1 MTNQAHPF
9 IYQHIMT
16 ISMTK
21 KEPEQTPKPNPETNQ
36 ELNLEPRSKKSHKML
51 ILLAAVIACLAV
63 FFVFFRPVT
72 NEEVVQEDG
81 EPKVYEKVIYE
92 VDSWQAQPVIAMMEQ
107 DKFDKVKSLISA
119 TATKTDGL
127 DFDGRPA
134 VRYDYTTSSEPPLYV
149 IESDEIFELSWYFAA
164 PKDSDRVKQMS
175 QKHAQKAYALATA
188 LYGDDGKVLMKAML
202 SQTQA
207 EKTLMNRHR
216 LRLAECRDYT
226 CQLVMQ
232 K

>member
-1 MTNQAHPF
+1 
-9 IYQHIMT
+9 
-16 ISMTK
+16 MTK
-21 KEPEQTPKPNPETNQ
+21 KEPEQTPKPNPETSQ
-36 ELNLEPRSKKSHKML
+36 EPNLEAGSKKSHKML
-51 ILLAAVIACLAV
+51 TMLTAVIACLAV

-92 VDSWQAQPVIAMMEQ
+92 VDSWQAQPVMTTMGQ
-107 DKFDKVKSLISA
+107 DKFDFDKVKSLISA
-119 TATKTDGL
+119 TTTKTDGL

-149 IESDEIFELSWYFAA
+149 IESDEIFELSWYFAS
-164 PKDSDRVKQMS
+164 PKDSDKVKQMS

-188 LYGDDGKVLMKAML
+188 LYGDDGKVLMKAMF

-207 EKTLMNRHR
+207 EKALLNRHH

-226 CQLVMQ
+226 CQLIIQ